1 MKNLVFN
8 LILAFAIVIIPACNK
23 EAGYDHDEEVIT
35 TLVLTFT
42 PQGGGAATSF
52 SFDDPDG
59 PGGIDPTIN
68 QIVLSANTTY
78 NVSLGV
84 FNKTLSPVKELTQEI
99 IAEGDAHRFYYQPS
113 AGSNITVSGL
123 NNDDDGIA
131 LGTNSVWTTG
141 VAATGTI
148 KITLRHYGG
157 NPPNKATDDTPDSNK
172 SSTDAE
178 VTFST
183 KVQ

>member
-1 MKNLVFN
+1 M
-8 LILAFAIVIIPACNK
+8 IIIPSCNK

-42 PQGGGAATSF
+42 PQSGGAATSF

-59 PGGIDPTIN
+59 PGGIDPTIS
-68 QIVLSANTTY
+68 QINLSPNTSY
-78 NVSLGV
+78 NVSLTV
-84 FNKTLSPVKELTQEI
+84 FNKTLNPVKDLTPEI
-99 IAEGDAHRFYYQPS
+99 LAEGDAHRFYYEPS
-113 AGSNITVSGL
+113 SGSNITVSGL

-131 LGTNSVWTTG
+131 LGTSSVWTTG
-141 VAATGTI
+141 NAANGSI

-157 NPPNKATDDTPDSNK
+157 NPPNKATDDTVNSNK

-178 VTFST
+178 VSFATLI
-183 KVQ
+183 Q